1 MVKLKS
7 LNQPIA
13 TIKARHSGGAQT
25 LSSDE
30 MGGLEPVIYL
40 AKGAKVMLTMNIWTE
55 VGLCNGALGNVLDF
69 VYADGQNP
77 PTLPICVIVQF
88 DENYNGPSLSAT
100 LPRCVPI
107 CPVTQVSQNLGHK
120 CERQQLPLKLAWA
133 MTIHKSQGLTL
144 KKAWVDLD
152 PSEKCSGMTYVALS
166 RVKKIEDL
174 IVEPMT
180 MERLQAPK
188 KSCNLKYRLQEEKR
202 LDDLAKETSHI
213 LRMKEKKKK
222 QQNDNS
228 ELDLNSST

>member
-1 MVKLKS
+1 
-7 LNQPIA
+7 
-13 TIKARHSGGAQT
+13 
-25 LSSDE
+25 
-30 MGGLEPVIYL
+30 
-40 AKGAKVMLTMNIWTE
+40 
-55 VGLCNGALGNVLDF
+55 
-69 VYADGQNP
+69 
-77 PTLPICVIVQF
+77 
-88 DENYNGPSLSAT
+88 
-100 LPRCVPI
+100 
-107 CPVTQVSQNLGHK
+107 
-120 CERQQLPLKLAWA
+120 

-144 KKAWVDLD
+144 KKAWVDLG

-213 LRMKEKKKK
+213 LSMKEKKKK

>member
-1 MVKLKS
+1 
-7 LNQPIA
+7 
-13 TIKARHSGGAQT
+13 
-25 LSSDE
+25 
-30 MGGLEPVIYL
+30 
-40 AKGAKVMLTMNIWTE
+40 
-55 VGLCNGALGNVLDF
+55 
-69 VYADGQNP
+69 
-77 PTLPICVIVQF
+77 
-88 DENYNGPSLSAT
+88 
-100 LPRCVPI
+100 
-107 CPVTQVSQNLGHK
+107 
-120 CERQQLPLKLAWA
+120 
-133 MTIHKSQGLTL
+133 
-144 KKAWVDLD
+144 
-152 PSEKCSGMTYVALS
+152 MTYVALS